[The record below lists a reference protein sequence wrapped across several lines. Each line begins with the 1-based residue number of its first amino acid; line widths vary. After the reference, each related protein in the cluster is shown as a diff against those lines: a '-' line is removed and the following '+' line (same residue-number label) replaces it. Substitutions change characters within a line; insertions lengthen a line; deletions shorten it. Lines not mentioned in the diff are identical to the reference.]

1 MEASPTCDI
10 LITGGTVVTVDDD
23 RRVLSAGAVAIVGDR
38 IAEVGTAAELSRYVA
53 ARTIDATG
61 MAVVPGF
68 VDTHQH
74 LFQYL
79 LRGLGEGIELWPW
92 LSDFM
97 WPVSTA
103 ITREEARIGA
113 QLGALEAARGGVT
126 SVLDNHYA
134 PTDYESTM
142 AVAQAIDDVGV
153 RGAVARGMM
162 GQVTEMA
169 SKHGLAGELFQYSNA
184 EELEITTAC
193 MDERPAG
200 STVGIWP
207 APENIIYVD
216 QDLVASSVE
225 LARDRNVGWHTH
237 CSEAETDPIFYL
249 EEYGKRPVE
258 WLHEEGL
265 LGPEATLAHGIFFDD
280 AEIEALGESGTGIA
294 YCPISHQ
301 YIALGVMR
309 LRDLR
314 SAGAVVGLGL
324 DGGSGH
330 KLDMFS
336 CMKQAVLLQRVHSR
350 RPTESNGE
358 EAIELA
364 TRSGAEYLQIDAGV
378 LAEGKLADVAIVDQS
393 QVHHAP
399 MHRVV
404 ASLVYST
411 DPSDVKYTIVGGEVI
426 YEDGRSTKVD
436 ENAVI
441 AEASAR
447 AGELVERAGLG
458 GLLEPWRS

>member
-1 MEASPTCDI
+1 VDAPPTCDL

-23 RRVLSAGAVAIVGDR
+23 RRVLDQGAVAIVADR
-38 IAEVGTAAELSRYVA
+38 IVEVGSAADLNRYVA
-53 ARTIDATG
+53 ARTIDAKG
-61 MAVVPGF
+61 MAVMPGF

-103 ITREEARIGA
+103 ITRDEARIGA
-113 QLGALEAARGGVT
+113 QLGAVEAARAGVT

-134 PTDYESTM
+134 PTDYDSTM
-142 AVAQAIDDVGV
+142 AVAQAIEDVGI

-169 SKHGLAGELFQYSNA
+169 SKHGLAGDLFHYSND
-184 EELEITTAC
+184 EELEITRAC
-193 MDERPAG
+193 MDARPVG
-200 STVGIWP
+200 SRVGIWP

-216 QDLVASSVE
+216 QELVAASVE
-225 LARDRNVGWHTH
+225 LAREHGVGWHTH

-249 EEYGKRPVE
+249 EEYGKRPVQ
-258 WLHEEGL
+258 WLMEQGL

-280 AEIEALGESGTGIA
+280 AEIEALGESQTGIA

-314 SAGAVVGLGL
+314 GAGAVVGLGL

-350 RPTESNGE
+350 RPHESNGE

-364 TRSGAEYLQIDAGV
+364 TRVGAEYLQIDSGV
-378 LAEGKLADVAIVDQS
+378 LAEGKLADVTIVDQS
-393 QVHHAP
+393 QVHHTP
-399 MHRVV
+399 MHRIVT
-404 ASLVYST
+404 SLVYST
-411 DPSDVKYTIVGGEVI
+411 DPSDVTYTIVGGDVI
-426 YEDGRSTKVD
+426 YEGRRCTKVD
-436 ENAVI
+436 ENAVV
-441 AEASAR
+441 AEANAR
-447 AGELVERAGLG
+447 AGDLVERAGLE

>member
-1 MEASPTCDI
+1 
-10 LITGGTVVTVDDD
+10 
-23 RRVLSAGAVAIVGDR
+23 
-38 IAEVGTAAELSRYVA
+38 
-53 ARTIDATG
+53 
-61 MAVVPGF
+61 
-68 VDTHQH
+68 
-74 LFQYL
+74 L

-92 LSDFM
+92 LSDFI
-97 WPVSTA
+97 WPVAAA
-103 ITREEARIGA
+103 ITGDEARIGA
-113 QLGALEAARGGVT
+113 QLGAVEAARAGVT

-142 AVAQAIDDVGV
+142 AVAQAIEEVGV

-162 GQVTEMA
+162 GKVTEMA
-169 SKHGLAGELFQYSNA
+169 SKHGLAGELFRYSND
-184 EELEITTAC
+184 EELEITRAC
-193 MDERPAG
+193 MDARPAG
-200 STVGIWP
+200 SRVGIWP

-216 QDLVASSVE
+216 QDLVAASVA
-225 LARDRNVGWHTH
+225 LARERGVGWHTH

-258 WLHEEGL
+258 WLHEQGL
-265 LGPEATLAHGIFFDD
+265 LGSEATLAHGIFFDD
-280 AEIEALGESGTGIA
+280 AEIEALGDSGTGIA
-294 YCPISHQ
+294 YCPVSHQ

-314 SAGAVVGLGL
+314 GAGAVVGLGL

-350 RPTESNGE
+350 RPTESNAE
-358 EAIELA
+358 EVIELA

-378 LAEGKLADVAIVDQS
+378 LAKGKLADVTIIDQS

-399 MHRVV
+399 LHRIV

-411 DPSDVKYTIVGGEVI
+411 DRSDVRYTIVGGELI
-426 YEDGRSTKVD
+426 YEDGHCTRVD
-436 ENAVI
+436 EKAVI
-441 AEASAR
+441 AEASSR

-458 GLLEPWRS
+458 GLLEAWRS